1 MQTNRFER
9 RLYSV
14 DWMVWLWLAWREM
27 RKKPL
32 PRRPADKL
40 FYVMEDEQ
48 LDNFL
53 KFRDSVK
60 FLNCEDCY
68 VYIQPKGLL

>member
-27 RKKPL
+27 CKKPL
-32 PRRPADKL
+32 PRRSANKL

-53 KFRDSVK
+53 KF
-60 FLNCEDCY
+60 
-68 VYIQPKGLL
+68 